1 MDKAK
6 RPNSEV
12 HSSAG
17 VAEWL
22 SRWPRDHIKN
32 EGLEKQWQVSQWAFG
47 LAGVRVPSPAPF
59 YHLRLILGYFGQR
72 ILICAFNSLFL
83 TRRFSIL
90 QLWIFPLE
98 IYDYRLR
105 CLEASLVALVY
116 MFDETPATSPPIA
129 SFVIGPSFLRM
140 PGLAW
145 SKRINSKIPFAP
157 AM

>member
-1 MDKAK
+1 MPGWRSGYRA
-6 RPNSEV
+6 
-12 HSSAG
+12 
-17 VAEWL
+17 
-22 SRWPRDHIKN
+22 
-32 EGLEKQWQVSQWAFG
+32 GLEIFLAEQKRAGARVRRASQWAFG
-47 LAGVRVPSPAPF
+47 SQGFESLPRRHFTNWNSF
-59 YHLRLILGYFGQR
+59 LGYFGQR

-83 TRRFSIL
+83 TRRFSIP
-90 QLWIFPLE
+90 QLWIFSLE

-129 SFVIGPSFLRM
+129 SFVIGPSFFRM